1 LEDDKSAYKGL
12 RNAVDKNINNG
23 KFTVEFDK
31 IDFNDDLKN
40 SVLQKT
46 FIEYVNSNLNPNGD
60 KKITDYDF
68 YIQAYFTLDLLGISK
83 EPAKSVKF
91 RNVMNDG
98 YHSYYG
104 AFCDFV
110 VSDDQGFLKKTKA
123 LYRLLGIESKVYHI
137 DEFINYFTLLKNSLE
152 KDSST
157 FFKLLINDIKNGLV
171 LENKNSLKYNRQ
183 TTLIKPFHSY
193 LNHFNRIESIV
204 EDNQNFI
211 LLRRKTKNYS
221 YFSFYREYEGIINNA
236 YKLFGYDKYLK
247 GEFIWDTEIKEIN
260 NGNWEGRFWDFDSL
274 TILIEINKGI
284 DEICLLITTKK

>member
-1 LEDDKSAYKGL
+1 MSMLKTLEDDKTAYKGL

-23 KFTVEFDK
+23 KFTVEYDN

-46 FIEYVNSNLNPNGD
+46 FIEYVNTNLNPNGD
-60 KKITDYDF
+60 KIITDYDF

-83 EPAKSVKF
+83 EKNARFK
-91 RNVMNDG
+91 NVMNDG

-123 LYRLLGIESKVYHI
+123 LYKLLGIESKVYHI
-137 DEFINYFTLLKNSLE
+137 DEFISYFTLLKNSLE
-152 KDSST
+152 NDSST
-157 FFKLLINDIKNGLV
+157 FFQLLINDIKNGLV

-183 TTLIKPFHSY
+183 TTIIKPFHSY
-193 LNHFNRIESIV
+193 LNYFNRIESIS
-204 EDNQNFI
+204 EDNQRFI

-221 YFSFYREYEGIINNA
+221 YFSFYREYEGIINIA
-236 YKLFGYDKYLK
+236 FKLFGYDKFECSNNAANIEEFEHYCQICRRKFHNEKYKTERICSLK
-247 GEFIWDTEIKEIN
+247 QVI
-260 NGNWEGRFWDFDSL
+260 
-274 TILIEINKGI
+274 
-284 DEICLLITTKK
+284 